1 LPVWPPRDPI
11 ARRTAA
17 TMAPVLVEA
26 FGMQITRDAGA
37 SGHVVD
43 AVASVVHHDPGGGVR
58 VQRVWMSDSGAESW
72 TGLAAIFAWSVA
84 TRRPVATGGH
94 AQFRPAA
101 ESTPTP
107 RYQGES

>member
-1 LPVWPPRDPI
+1 
-11 ARRTAA
+11 
-17 TMAPVLVEA
+17 
-26 FGMQITRDAGA
+26 MQITRDAGA
-37 SGHVVD
+37 SGQVVD
-43 AVASVVHHDPGGGVR
+43 AVASVVHNDPGGGVR

-84 TRRPVATGGH
+84 TRPPVATGGH